1 MFGSVLLFFSCFS
14 NKLYSETSK
23 TKDIYIYK
31 IHTGDKTKIEIK
43 GIHNTANLLFLGSFN
58 KLSAILMLHL
68 YMDNTSN
75 KITENNGF
83 KIIDGIISSV
93 KADMTDESTSVI
105 IETNSRYSIGI
116 FITNVPIEY
125 KYV

>member
-1 MFGSVLLFFSCFS
+1 
-14 NKLYSETSK
+14 
-23 TKDIYIYK
+23 
-31 IHTGDKTKIEIK
+31 
-43 GIHNTANLLFLGSFN
+43 
-58 KLSAILMLHL
+58 MLHL